1 LREIAVSSITEA
13 VRDLCIEANTRLPQ
27 EHLSALSRALEAEK
41 SELGREVIER
51 LLENAEVARERC
63 IAFCQDTGYAVFFV
77 ELGSE
82 VRISGG
88 EIGAAIDEGVR
99 RGYEEGY
106 LRKSIVM
113 SPIDRTNTG
122 DNTPAVVYYEPVQ
135 GDGLK
140 LTMLVKGAGCDNM
153 SALKMLTPAEGLQ
166 AMKRF
171 VVETIERAGPN
182 ASPPLTVGVGIGG
195 PFEKAAVLAK
205 KALTRPSG
213 EPNPDPDL
221 AIIERELVD
230 EINAT
235 GIGPAG
241 YGGTQT
247 ALAVHIE
254 SFPTHIAAFPVAVN
268 LDCHSQGNRTSE
280 DRRRRPPE
288 RGDLHSP
295 RCGPRQDETVDRSRR
310 SVAAGSGR
318 KHRVLLRPGPGAT
331 GSRVGTRRAD
341 DRLQDG
347 PLRAAPDRTRFEGN
361 DRQGSALR
369 DGDRVDEGARLRVLR
384 GRRGYGGTSG

>member
-1 LREIAVSSITEA
+1 LPEEDEALREIAANSITEA
-13 VRDLCIEANTRLPQ
+13 VRDLCIDANTRLPQ
-27 EHLSALSRALEAEK
+27 EHIAALRGALGAEE

-88 EIGAAIDEGVR
+88 DIGAAIDEGVR

-106 LRKSIVM
+106 LRKSMVR

-122 DNTPAVVYYEPVQ
+122 DNTPAIVYYEPAR
-135 GDGLK
+135 GEGLR
-140 LTMLVKGAGCDNM
+140 LTILVKGAGCDNM
-153 SALKMLTPAEGLQ
+153 SALKMLTPAEGLP

-195 PFEKAAVLAK
+195 PFEKAAMLAK
-205 KALTRPSG
+205 RALTRPSG
-213 EPNPDPDL
+213 EPNPDPEL
-221 AIIERELVD
+221 AALERELLD

-268 LDCHSQGNRTSE
+268 LDCHS
-280 DRRRRPPE
+280 
-288 RGDLHSP
+288 
-295 RCGPRQDETVDRSRR
+295 
-310 SVAAGSGR
+310 
-318 KHRVLLRPGPGAT
+318 HRMA
-331 GSRVGTRRAD
+331 
-341 DRLQDG
+341 
-347 PLRAAPDRTRFEGN
+347 
-361 DRQGSALR
+361 SAEL
-369 DGDRVDEGARLRVLR
+369 
-384 GRRGYGGTSG
+384 

>member
-1 LREIAVSSITEA
+1 MREIAASSVTET

-27 EHLSALSRALEAEK
+27 EHLAALRRALEAEE

-77 ELGSE
+77 EMGSE
-82 VRISGG
+82 TRISGG

-99 RGYEEGY
+99 RGYEGGY
-106 LRKSIVM
+106 LRKSIIK
-113 SPIDRTNTG
+113 SPVDRTNTG
-122 DNTPAVVYYEPVQ
+122 DNTPAIVYYEPVP

-153 SALKMLTPAEGLQ
+153 SALRMLTPADGLP
-166 AMKRF
+166 AMKAF
-171 VVETIERAGPN
+171 VVETIEKADPN

-195 PFEKAAVLAK
+195 PFEKAAQLAK

-213 EPNPDPDL
+213 EPNPDPEL
-221 AIIERELVD
+221 AALEKELLE

-241 YGGTQT
+241 YGGTGT
-247 ALAVHIE
+247 GLPVPVG

-268 LDCHSQGNRTSE
+268 LDCHSHRTA
-280 DRRRRPPE
+280 
-288 RGDLHSP
+288 
-295 RCGPRQDETVDRSRR
+295 
-310 SVAAGSGR
+310 SVE
-318 KHRVLLRPGPGAT
+318 L
-331 GSRVGTRRAD
+331 
-341 DRLQDG
+341 
-347 PLRAAPDRTRFEGN
+347 
-361 DRQGSALR
+361 
-369 DGDRVDEGARLRVLR
+369 
-384 GRRGYGGTSG
+384 

>member
-1 LREIAVSSITEA
+1 MREIEAAAVTEA

-27 EHLSALSRALEAEK
+27 VHLAALRRAFDEEE
-41 SELGREVIER
+41 SPLGREVIER

-82 VRISGG
+82 VRIMGG

-106 LRKSIVM
+106 LRKSIVR

-122 DNTPAVVYYEPVQ
+122 DNTPAVVYYEPVPS
-135 GDGLK
+135 DRLK

-153 SALKMLTPAEGLQ
+153 SALKMLTPADGLP
-166 AMKRF
+166 AMKAF

-195 PFEKAAVLAK
+195 PFEKAAQLAK

-213 EPNPDPDL
+213 EPNPDPELATLEADL
-221 AIIERELVD
+221 LDA
-230 EINAT
+230 INAT

-241 YGGTQT
+241 YGGRQT
-247 ALAVHIE
+247 ALAVHVE

-268 LDCHSQGNRTSE
+268 LDCHSHRT
-280 DRRRRPPE
+280 
-288 RGDLHSP
+288 
-295 RCGPRQDETVDRSRR
+295 
-310 SVAAGSGR
+310 A
-318 KHRVLLRPGPGAT
+318 
-331 GSRVGTRRAD
+331 
-341 DRLQDG
+341 
-347 PLRAAPDRTRFEGN
+347 
-361 DRQGSALR
+361 SAEL
-369 DGDRVDEGARLRVLR
+369 
-384 GRRGYGGTSG
+384 

>member
-1 LREIAVSSITEA
+1 MLTCARGGDETLRDIEASSVTEA
-13 VRDLCIEANTRLPQ
+13 VRDLCIEANTRLP
-27 EHLSALSRALEAEK
+27 EDHLSALRRALGDEE

-82 VRISGG
+82 VRISGR
-88 EIGAAIDEGVR
+88 EIGGAIDEGVR
-99 RGYEEGY
+99 QGYEEGY
-106 LRKSIVM
+106 LRKSIVR
-113 SPIDRTNTG
+113 SPVDRTNTG
-122 DNTPAVVYYEPVQ
+122 DNTPAIVYYEPVP

-153 SALKMLTPAEGLQ
+153 SALRMLTPAEGLP
-166 AMKRF
+166 AMKEF

-195 PFEKAAVLAK
+195 PFERAAVLAK

-213 EPNPDPDL
+213 EPNPDPELADL
-221 AIIERELVD
+221 ERELL
-230 EINAT
+230 EKINAT

-268 LDCHSQGNRTSE
+268 LDCHSHRTASTE
-280 DRRRRPPE
+280 
-288 RGDLHSP
+288 L
-295 RCGPRQDETVDRSRR
+295 
-310 SVAAGSGR
+310 
-318 KHRVLLRPGPGAT
+318 
-331 GSRVGTRRAD
+331 
-341 DRLQDG
+341 
-347 PLRAAPDRTRFEGN
+347 
-361 DRQGSALR
+361 
-369 DGDRVDEGARLRVLR
+369 
-384 GRRGYGGTSG
+384 

>member
-1 LREIAVSSITEA
+1 MLPLARSHRKRGEALREIQAAAVTEA
-13 VRDLCIEANTRLPQ
+13 VRDLCIEANTRLPR
-27 EHLSALSRALEAEK
+27 EHLAALRRALDDEE
-41 SELGREVIER
+41 SPLGREVIER

-82 VRISGG
+82 ARVTGG

-106 LRKSIVM
+106 LRKSIVR

-122 DNTPAVVYYEPVQ
+122 DNTPAVVYYEPVP

-153 SALKMLTPAEGLQ
+153 SALRMLTPADGLP
-166 AMKRF
+166 AMKDF
-171 VVETIERAGPN
+171 VVETIEKAGPN

-195 PFEKAAVLAK
+195 PFEKAAQLAK

-213 EPNPDPDL
+213 EPNADPEL
-221 AIIERELVD
+221 ATLEAELLD
-230 EINAT
+230 AINAT

-247 ALAVHIE
+247 ALAVHVE

-268 LDCHSQGNRTSE
+268 LDCHSHRTACVQ
-280 DRRRRPPE
+280 
-288 RGDLHSP
+288 L
-295 RCGPRQDETVDRSRR
+295 
-310 SVAAGSGR
+310 
-318 KHRVLLRPGPGAT
+318 
-331 GSRVGTRRAD
+331 
-341 DRLQDG
+341 
-347 PLRAAPDRTRFEGN
+347 
-361 DRQGSALR
+361 
-369 DGDRVDEGARLRVLR
+369 
-384 GRRGYGGTSG
+384 

>member
-1 LREIAVSSITEA
+1 MLTCARGGDGTLREIEASSVTEA
-13 VRDLCIEANTRLPQ
+13 VRDLCIEANTRLPR
-27 EHLSALSRALEAEK
+27 EHLAALRRALDDEE

-77 ELGSE
+77 EMGSE
-82 VRISGG
+82 ARISGG

-106 LRKSIVM
+106 LRKSIVR
-113 SPIDRTNTG
+113 SPVDRTNTG
-122 DNTPAVVYYEPVQ
+122 DNTPAIVYYEPVP

-153 SALKMLTPAEGLQ
+153 SALKMLTPAEGLP
-166 AMKRF
+166 AMKEF
-171 VVETIERAGPN
+171 VVETIEKAGPN

-195 PFEKAAVLAK
+195 PFERAALLAK

-213 EPNPDPDL
+213 EPNPDPEIAGL
-221 AIIERELVD
+221 ERELLE

-247 ALAVHIE
+247 ALAVHVE

-268 LDCHSQGNRTSE
+268 LDCHSHRT
-280 DRRRRPPE
+280 
-288 RGDLHSP
+288 
-295 RCGPRQDETVDRSRR
+295 
-310 SVAAGSGR
+310 A
-318 KHRVLLRPGPGAT
+318 
-331 GSRVGTRRAD
+331 
-341 DRLQDG
+341 
-347 PLRAAPDRTRFEGN
+347 
-361 DRQGSALR
+361 SAEL
-369 DGDRVDEGARLRVLR
+369 
-384 GRRGYGGTSG
+384 